1 MYVELKTGFNDDG
14 PRGSAGSAFS
24 KTGQTLYYR
33 NRCLQSLKGGGGMFA
48 NYVNIDTGDE
58 CWVSGVKKNRQ
69 DRHWAGHGPVDID
82 EDAAEEYRRL
92 VGL

>member
-14 PRGSAGSAFS
+14 PALIGRVRFS
-24 KTGQTLYYR
+24 KSWRTIYYR
-33 NRCLQSLKGGGGMFA
+33 GRRLQSLKGGGMFA
-48 NYVNIDTGDE
+48 NYIDIDNGDE
-58 CWVSGVKKNRQ
+58 FWVSGVKKNGQ

-82 EDAAEEYRRL
+82 EDVAEEYRRL